1 MRKAKIFTL
10 FLSIILLCSTVF
22 GSFSASAAFA
32 PKFKINSEG
41 VYMVNTDT
49 DIVVVS
55 KNADKKFAPASTAK
69 IMTCL
74 VALENIKNFDA
85 YVLCPYAAYNEF
97 HEDNLNLV
105 GASNA
110 AIEPHQSNITYWD
123 LLYALM
129 VKSACEAA
137 NILAY
142 NLGGENIDNFV
153 AMMNSKAKEI
163 GCKNT
168 HFTNPHGLWE
178 ENNYTTAYDLYL
190 ITKYAMDNY
199 PRFMEICDTYSYDMP
214 ANSANPDGY
223 TITHTNKMM
232 QTTSEY
238 YYEGVHGIKTG
249 SIDKYYYQ
257 NADGTYSYDN
267 FDYGCR
273 ALVTTAEKNGFHYI
287 LVTLNA
293 PFCNEDGTP
302 TETQLSFTDHI
313 NLYDWAFSE
322 FEYSL
327 VLNKNEQ
334 ITQIGVDKG
343 KDADTVGLIVTEDYY
358 TLLPKS
364 LDRTTIQRICE
375 PITDQLE
382 APVEKGVE
390 MGTLQ
395 LRLNGETLVNM
406 KLVTE
411 TYVELDMQ
419 EYYKEKVLEFV
430 QDKRFIAICVCVV
443 LLILLLAV
451 TSTVRK
457 YSNKRTADMQR
468 RRKISSMPPK
478 NKKRSNNI
486 RRR

>member
-1 MRKAKIFTL
+1 MRNARKFAL
-10 FLSIILLCSTVF
+10 FLSIILLCSVF
-22 GSFSASAAFA
+22 WGNFAVSAAFT
-32 PKFKINSEG
+32 PKFALNSKA

-55 KNADKKFAPASTAK
+55 KNADMKLNPASTTK

-74 VALENIKNFDA
+74 VALENIKDFDS
-85 YVLCPYAAYNEF
+85 YVLCPYAAFNEF
-97 HEDNLNLV
+97 HEDNINYR

-110 AIEPHQSNITYWD
+110 AIEAHQNNITYWD

-129 VKSACEAA
+129 VRSGCEAA

-142 NLGGENIDNFV
+142 NIGGESIDNFI
-153 AMMNSKAKEI
+153 AMMNAKAKEI

-168 HFTNPHGLWE
+168 HFSNTHGLWD

-214 ANSANPDGY
+214 PNEYNPEGY

-232 QTTSEY
+232 QSTSEY
-238 YYEGVHGIKTG
+238 YYEGVHGVKTG
-249 SIDKYYYQ
+249 SIDYYYPKQ
-257 NADGTYSYDN
+257 PDGSYSYDI
-267 FDYGCR
+267 YELGSR
-273 ALVTTAEKNGFHYI
+273 SLVTTAEKNGFHYI
-287 LVTLNA
+287 VVSLEA
-293 PFCNEDGTP
+293 PYFNEDGTSM
-302 TETQLSFTDHI
+302 EENLSFVDHI
-313 NLYDWAFSE
+313 KLYDWAFAE
-322 FEYSL
+322 FEYTL
-327 VLNKNEQ
+327 VINKNEQ
-334 ITQIGVDKG
+334 ITQVAVDKG

-364 LDRTTIQRICE
+364 LDRSTIQRICE
-375 PITDQLE
+375 PITDMLE
-382 APVEKGVE
+382 APVEKDQE
-390 MGTLQ
+390 MGNLQ

-411 TYVELDMQ
+411 KYVELDMK

-430 QDKRFIAICVCVV
+430 QDKRFIAIVAGVV
-443 LLILLLAV
+443 LLVVLLSV
-451 TSTVRK
+451 TSVIRK
-457 YSNKRTADMQR
+457 NHNKKVAEMNK
-468 RRKISSMPPK
+468 RRKISSMPQ
-478 NKKRSNNI
+478 KKKNNI